1 MELLKK
7 KLFNVEGSD
16 DIIDQ
21 NIINGNGTGIL
32 NLNNVKYT
40 WAKGFYRVM
49 VGNHWIPE
57 KVSMAKDKITIKELT
72 VEEDKAVQ
80 DTLSFLIFLD
90 SLQVNN
96 LPNITDYITDSAVT
110 NLLGIQTFQE
120 IIHSQS
126 YQYILE
132 SLYPSM
138 QREEIYN
145 RWRDN
150 PLLLKRNTFIAQQ
163 YEKFVVAPTHDNFKR
178 VLIANLLL
186 EGIYFYSGF
195 NLFDQLAS
203 RKKLV
208 QTQKMIDYIRT
219 DEQTHVAL
227 FIKIIHEVMDTQEE
241 KDWIIPAIQEAVEQ
255 ETEWA
260 LATYSNNILGISEQS
275 ARDFVKCLGN
285 QRLRALGL
293 EEVFG
298 KVKDPYSHL
307 GKGRENFFE
316 SGAVTEYSRS
326 ESIDGWEEF

>member
-1 MELLKK
+1 MELQKK
-7 KLFNVEGSD
+7 TLFNVAGSD
-16 DIIDQ
+16 DVVDQ
-21 NIINGNGTGIL
+21 HIINGNGTGIL

-40 WAKGFYRVM
+40 WTKGLYRVM

-57 KVSMAKDKITIKELT
+57 KVSMAKDKITIGELT
-72 VEEDKAVQ
+72 AEEDTAVR

-96 LPNITDYITDSAVT
+96 LPNIGDYITDSSVT
-110 NLLGIQTFQE
+110 NLIGIQAFQE

-126 YQYILE
+126 YQYLLE
-132 SLYPSM
+132 SLYPSVE
-138 QREEIYN
+138 RDVIYN

-150 PLLLKRNTFIAQQ
+150 PLLLKRNRFIAEQ
-163 YEKFVVAPTHDNFKR
+163 YEDFVASPTIDNFKR

-227 FIKIIHEVMDTQEE
+227 FIKIIHEVMDTEAE
-241 KDWIIPAIQEAVEQ
+241 KEWIYEAVKTAVEQ

-275 ARDFVKCLGN
+275 ARDYVKYLGN
-285 QRLRALGL
+285 TRLRALRL
-293 EEVFG
+293 DEIFG
-298 KVKDPYSHL
+298 DVKDPYVHL
-307 GKGRENFFE
+307 VKGRENFFE
-316 SGAVTEYSRS
+316 SAAVTEYSRS
-326 ESIDGWEEF
+326 EAVDGWDSF

>member
-1 MELLKK
+1 MILEKK
-7 KLFNVEGSD
+7 KLFNVNGSD
-16 DIIDQ
+16 EIIDQ
-21 NIINGNGTGIL
+21 NIVNGNGTGIL
-32 NLNNVKYT
+32 NLNNVKYSWT
-40 WAKGFYRVM
+40 KGFYRVM

-57 KVSMAKDKITIKELT
+57 KVSMAKDKITINDLT
-72 VEEDKAVQ
+72 TEEDSAVQ

-96 LPNITDYITDSAVT
+96 LPHISDYITDSSVT
-110 NLLGIQTFQE
+110 NLLVIQAFQE
-120 IIHSQS
+120 TIHSQS

-138 QREEIYN
+138 QRESIYN

-150 PLLLKRNTFIAQQ
+150 PLLLERNRFIASQ
-163 YEKFVVAPTHDNFKR
+163 YEAFVDNPTHENFKR

-227 FIKIIHEVMDTQEE
+227 FIKIIHEVMDTQQE
-241 KDWIIPAIQEAVEQ
+241 KDWIYEAVKEAVNQ
-255 ETEWA
+255 ETKWA
-260 LATYSNNILGISEQS
+260 VSTYSNNILGISEQS
-275 ARDFVKCLGN
+275 ARDYVKHLGN
-285 QRLRALGL
+285 IRLRALGL
-293 EEVFG
+293 DEIFG
-298 KVKDPYSHL
+298 DVKNPYSHL

-326 ESIDGWEEF
+326 EAVEGWDF

>member
-1 MELLKK
+1 MILEKK
-7 KLFNVEGSD
+7 KLFNVDGSD
-16 DIIDQ
+16 EIIDQ
-21 NIINGNGTGIL
+21 NIVNGNGTGIL
-32 NLNNVKYT
+32 NLNNVKYSWT
-40 WAKGFYRVM
+40 KGFYRVM

-57 KVSMAKDKITIKELT
+57 KVSMAKDKITINDLT
-72 VEEDKAVQ
+72 PEEDVAVQ

-96 LPNITDYITDSAVT
+96 LPHISDYITDSSVT
-110 NLLGIQTFQE
+110 NLLVIQAFQE
-120 IIHSQS
+120 TIHSQS

-138 QREEIYN
+138 QRESIYN

-150 PLLLKRNTFIAQQ
+150 PLLLERNRFIASQ
-163 YEKFVVAPTHDNFKR
+163 YENFVDNPTHENFKR

-227 FIKIIHEVMDTQEE
+227 FIKIIHEVMDTQQE
-241 KDWIIPAIQEAVEQ
+241 KEWIYEAVKEAVNQ
-255 ETEWA
+255 EMKWA
-260 LATYSNNILGISEQS
+260 VNTYSNNILGISEQS
-275 ARDFVKCLGN
+275 AKDYVKHLGN
-285 QRLRALGL
+285 TRLRALGL
-293 EEVFG
+293 EEIFG
-298 KVKDPYSHL
+298 DIKNPYSHL

-326 ESIDGWEEF
+326 EAVEGWDF